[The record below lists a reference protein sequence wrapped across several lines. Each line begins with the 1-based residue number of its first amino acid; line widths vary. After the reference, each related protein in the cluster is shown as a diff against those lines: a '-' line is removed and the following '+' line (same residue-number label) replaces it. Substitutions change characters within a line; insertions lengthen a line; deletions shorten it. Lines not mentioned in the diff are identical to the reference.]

1 VAFFVQRWGDAGRCQ
16 ILAQLLDVLLG
27 ENVAVV
33 GMVQDAFDAVQQNAK
48 PCPMYGFYAGAQMV
62 QQGFDFTPVNVAAD
76 RVLEDRADQVYV
88 LVAHALNH
96 MAWVGWQILNNRGRT
111 TIEQLC

>member
-1 VAFFVQRWGDAGRCQ
+1 
-16 ILAQLLDVLLG
+16 
-27 ENVAVV
+27 
-33 GMVQDAFDAVQQNAK
+33 
-48 PCPMYGFYAGAQMV
+48 
-62 QQGFDFTPVNVAAD
+62 VNVAAD